1 MPKRAKLKPCQT
13 GVAQRGTAELAHVMA
28 EYVLPCLD
36 AQRALI
42 FAQVCKLWRAA
53 LTTAPEAFRL
63 ALRCAL
69 LAPRG
74 DGKGSHNY
82 FEVLNLLDMV
92 ARGQIHPPSP
102 LRLLRFAT
110 ANRCELATCKSQ
122 TATERRVRVYVS
134 QQNRFVQMA
143 TNLRHQHGIFAC
155 WDCTQSATNSV
166 DVMRFKHDR
175 ALFADLLQPIKEPR
189 ATFVIYA
196 NHPFVWRT
204 NAKTCPTLE
213 HPAGEPIGP
222 LVTYERV
229 VSLGGAAATREWLAT
244 QPRFS
249 LPVGKQVQ
257 VPSNVTLRLSKGV
270 RHRGILAG
278 EIVSIEGAP
287 NGLIIDGMFFR
298 ARDPRCGAASVVA
311 TVNGQHLPACGDAF
325 EEELQDVGPGSLV
338 ALSTVHELKLEAA
351 QRQEEAYQRDKAK
364 NVNAP
369 KPKPRGSL
377 AFWY

>member
-1 MPKRAKLKPCQT
+1 
-13 GVAQRGTAELAHVMA
+13 
-28 EYVLPCLD
+28 
-36 AQRALI
+36 
-42 FAQVCKLWRAA
+42 
-53 LTTAPEAFRL
+53 
-63 ALRCAL
+63 
-69 LAPRG
+69 
-74 DGKGSHNY
+74 
-82 FEVLNLLDMV
+82 
-92 ARGQIHPPSP
+92 
-102 LRLLRFAT
+102 
-110 ANRCELATCKSQ
+110 
-122 TATERRVRVYVS
+122 
-134 QQNRFVQMA
+134 
-143 TNLRHQHGIFAC
+143 
-155 WDCTQSATNSV
+155 
-166 DVMRFKHDR
+166 
-175 ALFADLLQPIKEPR
+175 
-189 ATFVIYA
+189 
-196 NHPFVWRT
+196 
-204 NAKTCPTLE
+204 
-213 HPAGEPIGP
+213 
-222 LVTYERV
+222 
-229 VSLGGAAATREWLAT
+229 VSLGGAAATRQWLAA

-351 QRQEEAYQRDKAK
+351 QRQEEAYQRAKAK